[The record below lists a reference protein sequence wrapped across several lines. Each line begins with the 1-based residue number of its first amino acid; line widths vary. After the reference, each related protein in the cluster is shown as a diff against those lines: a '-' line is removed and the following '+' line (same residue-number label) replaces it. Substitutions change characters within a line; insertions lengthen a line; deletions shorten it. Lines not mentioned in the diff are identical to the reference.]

1 MSTVQHV
8 LTYTSRRTLA
18 QKLSRPVYT
27 IDLRNHG
34 DSPHHPTHTYAA
46 MSEDVEKFLRSEQSL
61 SSTKPIL
68 IGHSMGAKVA
78 MTLAL
83 RRPSAYSG
91 IVPLDNS
98 PVDAAL
104 KSDFA
109 HYVRG
114 MLETESQD
122 PPLSKQ
128 SDADKILEKYESS
141 LPIRQFL
148 LTNLVKD
155 PEDKKKLKWR
165 IPLGTLSK
173 SLDNMADFPF
183 KDPEQTRFEGPVL
196 VIRGGESRYVAD
208 ETLPVMGR
216 FFPRFELVD
225 IQGAGH
231 WVVSEAFQEC
241 VDAVVDWTRRV
252 VDQEAS

>member
-1 MSTVQHV
+1 MST
-8 LTYTSRRTLA
+8 
-18 QKLSRPVYT
+18 
-27 IDLRNHG
+27 
-34 DSPHHPTHTYAA
+34 
-46 MSEDVEKFLRSEQSL
+46 DVEHFLKSQPEL
-61 SSTKPIL
+61 SKTKPIL

-83 RRPSAYSG
+83 RKPTAYSG

-109 HYVRG
+109 TYVRG
-114 MLETESQD
+114 MLEIEAHD
-122 PPLSKQ
+122 PPIAKQ

-148 LTNLVKD
+148 LTNFVKD
-155 PEDKKKLKWR
+155 PEDKTKMKWR
-165 IPLGTLSK
+165 IPLTTLSK

-183 KDPEQTRFEGPVL
+183 KDPEVARFERPVL

-231 WVVSEAFQEC
+231 WVVSEAFEEC
-241 VDAVVDWTRRV
+241 VNAVVDWTRREI
-252 VDQEAS
+252 DEEAS

>member
-1 MSTVQHV
+1 
-8 LTYTSRRTLA
+8 
-18 QKLSRPVYT
+18 
-27 IDLRNHG
+27 
-34 DSPHHPTHTYAA
+34 
-46 MSEDVEKFLRSEQSL
+46 MSEDVEHLLRTEPAFSK
-61 SSTKPIL
+61 TKPIL

-83 RRPSAYSG
+83 RKPTSYSG

-109 HYVRG
+109 TYVRG
-114 MLETESQD
+114 MLEIEAHS
-122 PPLSKQ
+122 PPITKQ
-128 SDADKILEKYESS
+128 SDADKMLEKYESS

-155 PEDKKKLKWR
+155 PEDKTKMKWR

-173 SLDNMADFPF
+173 SLDYMADFPF
-183 KDPEQTRFEGPVL
+183 KDPEVARFERPVL

-231 WVVSEAFQEC
+231 WVVSEAFEEC
-241 VDAVVDWTRRV
+241 VNAVVDWTKRNI
-252 VDQEAS
+252 DQSS